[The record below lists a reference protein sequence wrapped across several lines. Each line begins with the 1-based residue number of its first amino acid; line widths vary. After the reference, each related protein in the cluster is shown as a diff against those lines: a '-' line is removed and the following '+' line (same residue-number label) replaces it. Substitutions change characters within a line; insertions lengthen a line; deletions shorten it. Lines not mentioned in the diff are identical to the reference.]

1 MMSFKKK
8 KVLRILGLL
17 TAISV
22 LTATVPMTGF
32 SVTESS
38 LNQQIQKLD
47 DQIKEK
53 EQKLQEIRDQQG
65 ETKAYQEVLQGL
77 VNDSMA
83 RIDNLAAQMDQQDAE
98 IASLDDKIST
108 LDAEIQAFSEE
119 INQNEQ
125 RKQQLEDE
133 LLQKEKDIEESY
145 DVFGQR
151 VRAMYMTGNASLLTQ
166 LLNATDYADFLY
178 RSQVVKSISD
188 HDQQLIDDIRRQA
201 DEIQSTKDEI
211 EQTVREINDKKKQS
225 EDKRAEQEQ
234 ARSDVQAKR
243 DESAVL
249 MDQYNAEQDELSA
262 RAEEN
267 RLLLAQLEG
276 DESAALTNISDL
288 KGDKSE
294 AEQDLADL
302 QKPVETPSEGG
313 STGGSSSGGSGSSG
327 GGGSDS
333 GSSGGSSS
341 SGSETPA
348 PPASSAKFIW
358 PTPNYAGL
366 KYITSYFGNRND
378 PFTGELKG
386 HGAIDISGAGIYRT
400 PIVAAE
406 SGTVVKAASGN
417 TGYGNHVIIDHG
429 VDSSDGNRYYTL
441 YGHCSSLAVS
451 VGQTVSQGQVIGYV
465 GSTGYSTGP
474 HLHFEVRKGANNS
487 ASRVNPLLYLPT

>member
-1 MMSFKKK
+1 MSSKKK

-17 TAISV
+17 TAITV
-22 LTATVPMTGF
+22 LTTTVPMAGF
-32 SVTESS
+32 SVQTKSS
-38 LNQQIQKLD
+38 LTQQIQSLD
-47 DQIKEK
+47 SQIKEK
-53 EQKLQEIRDQQG
+53 EQKLQEIKDQQG

-108 LDAEIQAFSEE
+108 LNAEIQAFTQE
-119 INQNEQ
+119 IDQNEQ

-133 LLQKEKDIEESY
+133 LSQKEKDIEESY
-145 DVFGQR
+145 EVFGQR

-178 RSQVVKSISD
+178 RSQVVKSISE

-276 DESAALTNISDL
+276 DESAALTNIATLSASKEEAEEDL
-288 KGDKSE
+288 K
-294 AEQDLADL
+294 DLEN
-302 QKPVETPSEGG
+302 PPVVETPSGNESGG
-313 STGGSSSGGSGSSG
+313 GSSTGGGNNNSGSDNDPSGSGSG
-327 GGGSDS
+327 NGSQ
-333 GSSGGSSS
+333 
-341 SGSETPA
+341 TPTN
-348 PPASSAKFIW
+348 PPASNIGFIW
-358 PTPNYAGL
+358 PTPGYAGL

-386 HGAIDISGAGIYRT
+386 HGAIDISGAGIYRSE
-400 PIVAAE
+400 IVAAA
-406 SGTVVKAASGN
+406 SGTVVKAAHGN

-429 VDSSDGNRYYTL
+429 VMSDGNRYYTL
-441 YGHCSSLAVS
+441 YGHCNSLAVS

>member
-1 MMSFKKK
+1 MSFKKK

-22 LTATVPMTGF
+22 LTATVPMAGF
-32 SVTESS
+32 SVQTKES
-38 LNQQIQKLD
+38 LTQQIQSLD
-47 DQIKEK
+47 SQIKER
-53 EQKLQEIRDQQG
+53 EQKLQEIKDQQG

-83 RIDNLAAQMDQQDAE
+83 RIDNLAAQIDQQDAE

-108 LDAEIQAFSEE
+108 LDAEIQAFSQE
-119 INQNEQ
+119 IEQNEQ

-133 LLQKEKDIEESY
+133 LRQKEKDIEESY

-178 RSQVVKSISD
+178 RSQVVKSISE

-225 EDKRAEQEQ
+225 EDKRAQQEQ

-243 DESAVL
+243 DESAAL

-276 DESAALTNISDL
+276 DESAALTNIATLSASKEEAEEDL
-288 KGDKSE
+288 K
-294 AEQDLADL
+294 DLENP
-302 QKPVETPSEGG
+302 PVVENP
-313 STGGSSSGGSGSSG
+313 SGGQQVDKEDPVTNDPGTS
-327 GGGSDS
+327 
-333 GSSGGSSS
+333 
-341 SGSETPA
+341 TPPTPTN
-348 PPASSAKFIW
+348 PPASNVGFVW
-358 PTPNYAGL
+358 PTPGYAGL

-400 PIVAAE
+400 PVVA
-406 SGTVVKAASGN
+406 SSGGTVVKAAHGN

-429 VDSSDGNRYYTL
+429 VMSDGSRYYTL